1 MVIQTP
7 LILINGV
14 TSQLPPGDLVPGQ
27 DSFAQASGNAA
38 LSLGTT
44 ALASGN
50 AALVVGAGALAS
62 GNAALTN
69 AATALA
75 SGNSALIVGTNAL
88 ASGNAALTSSAT
100 ALASGNAALV
110 VGGTALASG
119 NAALTGLSSK
129 VSKAGD
135 IISGTL
141 VVNARSFGSVSSTVT
156 SGVIL
161 IDFSAN
167 NNFDITLLGNS
178 TLAPSVA
185 PSGGQSGAIYIRQD
199 GTGSRTL
206 AYSGGWSFSNGSAPT
221 LTTSASGT
229 DLLAYYAASPTVI
242 VGSLIAAVSGV

>member
-7 LILINGV
+7 LILISGV

-38 LSLGTT
+38 LSVGTT

-75 SGNSALIVGTNAL
+75 SGNSALIVGANAL
-88 ASGNAALTSSAT
+88 ASGNAALTSAAT

-110 VGGTALASG
+110 VGGAALASG

-135 IISGTL
+135 VISGTL
-141 VVNARSFGSVSSTVT
+141 VVDARSFGSVSSTVT
-156 SGVIL
+156 SGVVL

-167 NNFDITLLGNS
+167 NNFDITLQGNS

-199 GTGSRTL
+199 GTGGRTL
-206 AYSGGWSFSNGSAPT
+206 AYSGGWSFSNGFAPS
-221 LTTSASGT
+221 LTTTASGT

>member
-75 SGNSALIVGTNAL
+75 SGNSALIVGANAL
-88 ASGNAALTSSAT
+88 ASGNAALTNAAT

-129 VSKAGD
+129 VSKGGD
-135 IISGTL
+135 VISGTL
-141 VVNARSFGSVSSTVT
+141 VVNARAFGSVSSTVT

-167 NNFDITLLGNS
+167 NNFDITLQGNS

-185 PSGGQSGAIYIRQD
+185 PSGGQSGAIFIRQD
-199 GTGSRTL
+199 GTGSHTL

>member
-1 MVIQTP
+1 MVLQTP
-7 LILINGV
+7 LILISGV

-27 DSFAQASGNAA
+27 DVYAQASGNAA
-38 LSLGTT
+38 LVVGTT

-75 SGNSALIVGTNAL
+75 SGNSALIVGSNAL
-88 ASGNAALTSSAT
+88 ASGNAALTNAAT

-110 VGGTALASG
+110 VGGNALASG

-129 VSKAGD
+129 VSKGGD
-135 IISGTL
+135 VISGTL
-141 VVNARSFGSVSSTVT
+141 VVTSQAYGAVSSTVS

-161 IDFSAN
+161 INFAAA
-167 NNFDITLLGNS
+167 NNFDITLRGNS

-206 AYSGGWSFSNGSAPT
+206 AYSGGWSFANGSAPT
-221 LTTSASGT
+221 LTTTPSGT
-229 DLLAYYAASPTVI
+229 NLLAYYAAAPTAI